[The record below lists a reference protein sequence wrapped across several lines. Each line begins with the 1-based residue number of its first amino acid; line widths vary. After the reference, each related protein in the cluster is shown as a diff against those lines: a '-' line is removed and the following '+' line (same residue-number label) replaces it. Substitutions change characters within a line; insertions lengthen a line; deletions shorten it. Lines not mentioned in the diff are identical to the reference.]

1 MNKEEF
7 FEKLKR
13 LKHDVE
19 GRDHLILI
27 CNPLFFKDFDL
38 KRIKNLLEIKRH
50 ISIKDKEYVC
60 VINTDGYIPPLL
72 NFSKNLLKFIL
83 LTMEVWMKISDM

>member
-19 GRDHLILI
+19 GRDHLVLI
-27 CNPLFFKDFDL
+27 CNPLVFKDFDL

-60 VINTDGYIPPLL
+60 VINTNGYIPP
-72 NFSKNLLKFIL
+72 F
-83 LTMEVWMKISDM
+83 